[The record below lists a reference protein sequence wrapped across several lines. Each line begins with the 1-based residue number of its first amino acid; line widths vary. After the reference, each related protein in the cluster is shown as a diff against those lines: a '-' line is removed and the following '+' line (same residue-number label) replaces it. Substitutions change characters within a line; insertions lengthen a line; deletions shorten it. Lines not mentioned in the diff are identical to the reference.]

1 MSEKLLSGTQE
12 VDAMFYSRPL
22 NLPGSAFG
30 ALSIF
35 FDPVELDSAQVEK
48 LGKFLATC
56 IDQFFRCESKE
67 ACSSCSI
74 TPNTNTGKRILN

>member
-1 MSEKLLSGTQE
+1 MSEKLLSGTQD

-35 FDPVELDSAQVEK
+35 FDPSELDVKQIEE
-48 LGKFLATC
+48 LGRHLTDCMEA
-56 IDQFFRCESKE
+56 FFRSREMDT
-67 ACSSCSI
+67 CSTSI
-74 TPNTNTGKRILN
+74 TPNTGNGERILN